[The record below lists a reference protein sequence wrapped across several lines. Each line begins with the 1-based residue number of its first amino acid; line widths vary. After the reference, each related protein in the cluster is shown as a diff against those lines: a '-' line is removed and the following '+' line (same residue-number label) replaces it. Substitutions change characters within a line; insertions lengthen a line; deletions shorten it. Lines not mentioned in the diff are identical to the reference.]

1 MVSKKN
7 RILDLVLM
15 VLSALFMAV
24 KTVSEK
30 HRLTDSAK
38 DIE

>member
-1 MVSKKN
+1 MVSRKRK
-7 RILDLVLM
+7 IFDLVLM

-30 HRLTDSAK
+30 NRLTDSAK
-38 DIE
+38 EIE

>member
-1 MVSKKN
+1 MMSRKRKIFDV
-7 RILDLVLM
+7 VLM

-30 HRLTDSAK
+30 NRLTDSA
-38 DIE
+38 ERTE